1 MVVVVEVVT
10 SAGEILVLG
19 HSFTPAAAAHCT
31 TTPQFSPAA
40 AVHQSNISL
49 ANSEHVAAGM
59 EISEQHTLTRDYFRT
74 SALNIFDMF

>member
-1 MVVVVEVVT
+1 MVVVVDVVT

-40 AVHQSNISL
+40 AHQSNISL

-59 EISEQHTLTRDYFRT
+59 EISEQHTLTRDYFRA

>member
-1 MVVVVEVVT
+1 MVT

-31 TTPQFSPAA
+31 TTT
-40 AVHQSNISL
+40 AVFTSSSTPVKHFPRKLWTRGSWD
-49 ANSEHVAAGM
+49 GD
-59 EISEQHTLTRDYFRT
+59 ISEQHTLTRDYFRT